1 MTTDEARESIEEQ
14 LPGVDQ
20 SGNYNHNII
29 GMTLSIIAKEHGT
42 DVANEL
48 IDEFELEDHGWS
60 KVKATVEAAK

>member
-14 LPGVDQ
+14 MEGLDQ
-20 SGNYNHNII
+20 PNNYNHNII

-48 IDEFELEDHGWS
+48 IDEFDLEDHGWN
-60 KVKATVEAAK
+60 KVEATVEAAK